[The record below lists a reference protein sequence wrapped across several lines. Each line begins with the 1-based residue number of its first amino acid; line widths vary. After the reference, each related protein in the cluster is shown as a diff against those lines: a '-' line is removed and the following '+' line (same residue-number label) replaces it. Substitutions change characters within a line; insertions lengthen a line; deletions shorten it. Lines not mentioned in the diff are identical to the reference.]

1 MEELNHTM
9 VEDSG
14 STPGP
19 RSIRLTTKTFV
30 LSKEQYTRAEDYP
43 LVSVDF
49 KPHCCPMAGKHFKG
63 CIQHYIRLNDPHMKR
78 LDGKTINGG
87 RYDIAAYLDLNQW
100 ATYQDYIHACKKK
113 HKGSALR
120 HASKAAREG
129 FLAKIFSWPM
139 HIPDVVEI
147 NHSKEI
153 RCGKPMREGYLRSVE
168 EMGGYPEKRTV
179 YQNPP
184 CRLHHV
190 VPWGVFKREKGYK
203 QGEIQTNEKLL
214 AYIKFLRLGEMV
226 LYTMILGHGDYLK
239 YGIMYFLH
247 FNIMRWVYLTKGQ
260 EKYLTHG
267 IRYIMYAQYFSGNQG
282 LRQWKHKTLFEPARL
297 IVYD

>member
-1 MEELNHTM
+1 MEEFNHTM
-9 VEDSG
+9 VEDPGSG
-14 STPGP
+14 PGP
-19 RSIRLTTKTFV
+19 RSI
-30 LSKEQYTRAEDYP
+30 LSKEQYTRDEDYP
-43 LVSVDF
+43 LVEIDF
-49 KPHCCPMAGKHFKG
+49 KPHCCNMAEKHFKG
-63 CIQHYIRLNDPHMKR
+63 ITRHYIRLNDPEAKR
-78 LDGKTINGG
+78 LDGKTNNDG
-87 RYDIAAYLDLNQW
+87 RYDIAAYLDLNRW
-100 ATYQDYIHACKKK
+100 DSYQDYIDACKKK

-120 HASKAAREG
+120 HASKARREE
-129 FLAKIFSWPM
+129 FSAQIFSWAM

-147 NHSKEI
+147 NHSKAE

-168 EMGGYPEKRTV
+168 EMGEYPEKRTV

-184 CRLHHV
+184 CREHYV
-190 VPWGVFKREKGYK
+190 APWGVFRFKKGYK
-203 QGEIQTNEKLL
+203 QGEIVTDEKLL

-247 FNIMRWVYLTKGQ
+247 FNIIRWVYLTKEQKG
-260 EKYLTHG
+260 YLTNG